1 MGKGKRYHYFVE
13 GECEKKLISVL
24 KEQKELIVPGKIDVL
39 DVTKERLTELKLR
52 PLPDEVIL
60 ILIFDTDTQE
70 TTILKENLEFMKSYS
85 RIKEVWCIPQVENLE
100 DELVRATNIHNIKE
114 LLDSDGI
121 NKFKADFIKEK
132 RLFQKLCEKNFD
144 LGKMWSSKPGKK
156 YDGIVNDGA
165 KIKMKTKK

>member
-24 KEQKELIVPGKIDVL
+24 KEQKVLIVPGKIDVL

-52 PLPDEVIL
+52 PLPDGVIL

-70 TTILKENLEFMKSYS
+70 TAILKENLGYLKSCP
-85 RIKEVWCIPQVENLE
+85 RIKEVWCIPQVRNLE
-100 DELVRATNIHNIKE
+100 EELVRATSIHNIKE
-114 LLDSDGI
+114 LLDSDGVS
-121 NKFKADFIKEK
+121 KFKADFIKEK
-132 RLFQKLCEKNFD
+132 RLYSKLCEKNFD
-144 LGKMWSSKPGKK
+144 LAKMWSSKPGKK

-165 KIKMKTKK
+165 KIKI

>member
-24 KEQKELIVPGKIDVL
+24 KEQKDQIVPGKIDVL

-52 PLPDEVIL
+52 PLPDGVIL

-70 TTILKENLEFMKSYS
+70 TRILKENLDFLNSYQ
-85 RIKEVWCIPQVENLE
+85 RIKEVWCIPQVKNLE
-100 DELVRATNIHNIKE
+100 DELVRATNIHSIKE
-114 LLDSDGI
+114 LLDSDGV

-132 RLFQKLCEKNFD
+132 RLLQKLCEKNFD

-156 YDGIVNDGA
+156 YDWVGNDGE
-165 KIKMKTKK
+165 KIKMRLK